1 MPATGVYPFGCS
13 PEVPSAVKYL
23 CQPGSPGG
31 GYGRHSACTRCHLVA
46 VDSDPL
52 LGCDVAWPGR
62 KRRSCGRGGAQAHS
76 PPGRVCAIGDRAFW
90 FWRRCHYSQTGTDG
104 PPDWC
109 TYKVGGSAP
118 TAAPPSATVPASTS
132 TSACDGVCGGGGGE
146 SASITARRLRH
157 MTRPCTWNRR
167 CHARLCTL
175 TKVRF
180 RRL

>member
-1 MPATGVYPFGCS
+1 MERSHSAVPRTFQVIPMSRRKPSPRASSAPAIEAARSASPFSLVGVGCGRR
-13 PEVPSAVKYL
+13 SAVKWGREFVWHAGTVKYL
-23 CQPGSPGG
+23 CQPKSGSNSGG
-31 GYGRHSACTRCHLVA
+31 G
-46 VDSDPL
+46 
-52 LGCDVAWPGR
+52 
-62 KRRSCGRGGAQAHS
+62 
-76 PPGRVCAIGDRAFW
+76 
-90 FWRRCHYSQTGTDG
+90 CHYSLTGTDG

-167 CHARLCTL
+167 CHARSCTL
-175 TKVRF
+175 TKVCF